1 MIENQDEE
9 RIIKSVQ
16 EGDYHS
22 FEALIDDYQKPIFK
36 TINGMVADYEVA
48 KDLTQDT
55 FFRALDK
62 IDQFQFRSK
71 FSTWLFRIAYNI
83 TKAYLIKNSN
93 KARLAEKYRTD
104 DKTYTSDEN
113 GVDGTED
120 LRLIYQA
127 LDQVDPQYK
136 GALILHAIN
145 NIPYEEIALIIDV
158 PIGTVK
164 SRIYRG
170 KKQMIELLPDC
181 IKESYM
187 SPQQK

>member
-1 MIENQDEE
+1 LIENQDEE